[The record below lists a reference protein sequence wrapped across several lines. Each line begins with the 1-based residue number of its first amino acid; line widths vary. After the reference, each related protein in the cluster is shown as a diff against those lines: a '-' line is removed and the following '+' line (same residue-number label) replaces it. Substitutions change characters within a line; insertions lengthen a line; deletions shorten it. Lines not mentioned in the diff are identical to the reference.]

1 MNCRKTNY
9 SYWVL
14 LISLSLLPG
23 LLFASPVFTKGLLWK
38 IESNNTLPNKTKP
51 SYLFGTMHTEDPR
64 VISMPVVIKKTFAAA
79 SSFTL
84 EVKLDSQVAL
94 DTISMMTLKD
104 GRNLKAILGES
115 LYAKSSAL
123 MASYG
128 MPAQMVNLLK
138 PWAVFVSLSTPIS
151 KSGQFLDKVLYD
163 EAVSNGKTIY
173 GLETAKEQLVI
184 FDTIPMKEQVVLLED
199 TIKNHDKLPEIIEQ
213 MTKVYLARDLGGL
226 LALNE
231 KYMKEGNAN
240 ITKKLMKRLL
250 VDRNLRM
257 VDRMA
262 NQLEQG
268 DSFIAVGALHLP
280 GETGILN
287 LLQAKGYKVSVV
299 Y

>member
-1 MNCRKTNY
+1 MNYRKTNY
-9 SYWVL
+9 SNWLL
-14 LISLSLLPG
+14 LIGLLLLPG

-38 IESNNTLPNKTKP
+38 IESNNTSPDKAKP
-51 SYLFGTMHTEDPR
+51 SYILGTMHTEDPR

-104 GRNLKAILGES
+104 GRDLKAILGES

-128 MPAQMVNLLK
+128 MPEQMVNLLK

-184 FDTIPMKEQVVLLED
+184 FDTIPMKEQVILLED
-199 TIKNHDKLPEIIEQ
+199 TIKNYDKFPAIIEE
-213 MTKVYLARDLGGL
+213 MTKIYLARDLGGL
-226 LALNE
+226 VALNE

-262 NQLEQG
+262 NQLDQG